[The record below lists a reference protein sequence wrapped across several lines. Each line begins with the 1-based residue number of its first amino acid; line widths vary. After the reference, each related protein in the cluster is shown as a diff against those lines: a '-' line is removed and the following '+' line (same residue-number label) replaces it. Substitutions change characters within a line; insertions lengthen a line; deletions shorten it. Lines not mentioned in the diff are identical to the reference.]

1 MGQPALCASMTEAV
15 ANIPDGITLLIPG
28 FGAGSPINLLTA
40 LYEQGAKGLITVSNG
55 AGGGGPSA
63 TDGRKSL
70 GDFIEARRVK
80 KIVAAFTAPTH
91 PSRPSATRDMVKA
104 GTLEAELV
112 PQGTIAE
119 RVRAGGAGIPAFYTP
134 AGVDT
139 LLAEGKEHREFD
151 GETYILERAIFADY
165 AFIRAWKADTAG
177 NLIYRMAARNFN
189 PIFAMGA
196 RHTIVEVDEP
206 IVPAGELPPDQIHT
220 PGIYVERLVQI
231 PPDGYFRSERQ
242 QQAAPAPAGREQR

>member
-1 MGQPALCASMTEAV
+1 MGSPVLCASMAEAV
-15 ANIPDGITLLIPG
+15 AGIPDNITLLIAG
-28 FGAGSPINLLTA
+28 FGAGSPSNLLTA
-40 LYEQGAKGLITVSNG
+40 AYEQGVTGLTTVSNG
-55 AGGGGPSA
+55 AGGGPTAS
-63 TDGRKSL
+63 DGRKAL
-70 GDFIEARRVK
+70 GDFIEAGKVK
-80 KIVAAFTAPTH
+80 KIIAAFTAPTH
-91 PSRPSATRDMVKA
+91 PSRASAARDMVKA

-165 AFIRAWKADTAG
+165 AFVRAWKADTRG

-196 RHTIVEVDEP
+196 RHTIVEVEEP
-206 IVPAGELPPDQIHT
+206 IVPAGELAPDQIHT
-220 PGIYVERLVQI
+220 PGIYVERLAQI
-231 PPDGYFRSERQ
+231 PPDGFFPPDR
-242 QQAAPAPAGREQR
+242 QQAAPAPAGGERR